1 MLASCQVL
9 LGADARACLGVEE
22 LGGLECQS
30 WSARLATPCGCGIY
44 SARALH
50 SVRNRQQLGSSRPAL
65 TGLAADAAAR
75 AQVQCITHF
84 LQLPI
89 EDDLLADLEPGAPAG
104 QPLAG
109 DGAAAARAGD
119 APIPFAD
126 AGNPVMAQ
134 ARSTSA
140 WTAGACVVPA
150 ARIGRHPLVDLMRAT

>member
-1 MLASCQVL
+1 MVCSP
-9 LGADARACLGVEE
+9 RH
-22 LGGLECQS
+22 
-30 WSARLATPCGCGIY
+30 PCGCGIY

-89 EDDLLADLEPGAPAG
+89 EDDLLADLEPDAPAG

-109 DGAAAARAGD
+109 DGAAAASAPD

-140 WTAGACVVPA
+140 WTAGRPERAWCLLRGLA
-150 ARIGRHPLVDLMRAT
+150 ATHLLI